1 MTFIKKNK
9 IYILI
14 FICCITIMLIS
25 CLYET
30 NIFYVIKEY
39 LFNSEYKNSYISN
52 SDVPIDFE
60 LNLTNIIKFHLSN
73 YKWTYDYML
82 IWGIN
87 IFQLLLPFL
96 ATISAL
102 IFYNKN
108 KSINAMAI
116 NKQKSYK
123 KFIFKESLNIS
134 LHIAISVFCAFIV
147 FFIIALIVSKGA
159 TDNNITRSFLTD
171 IIGMDNYHKYT
182 GIYYFVD
189 GFIKLF
195 LIPLLYSIIAC
206 VISLFV
212 KNAKQVLIVPI
223 ISYFLL
229 YLISFGL
236 TPFWNFAFYLNPL
249 LIMVTGDYSN
259 INSFLVLLIP
269 LSTIFLSYLGI
280 TWKGNKIE
288 I

>member
-39 LFNSEYKNSYISN
+39 LFNPEYKNNYISN
-52 SDVPIDFE
+52 SDVTIDFE
-60 LNLTNIIKFHLSN
+60 LNLINIIKFHLTN

-87 IFQLLLPFL
+87 IFQLLLPFI

-108 KSINAMAI
+108 KSINTMVI

-123 KFIFKESLNIS
+123 NFIFKESFRIS
-134 LHIAISVFCAFIV
+134 LHVAISVFCAFIV
-147 FFIIALIVSKGA
+147 FFITALIVSKGA
-159 TDNNITRSFLTD
+159 TDNNITRSFLID
-171 IIGMDNYHKYT
+171 IIGMDNYHRYT

-206 VISLFV
+206 VISLFL
-212 KNAKQVLIVPI
+212 KNSKQVLIVPI
-223 ISYFLL
+223 IGYFLL

-236 TPFWNFAFYLNPL
+236 TPFWDFAFYLNPL

-280 TWKGNKIE
+280 IWKGNKIE